1 MTNVRVV
8 LFASALLF
16 APAAH
21 ANERGVAIRA
31 GDIYAEPFIDAA
43 KIGTLTVN
51 QPVTI
56 AARKGG
62 WLSIDA
68 GGKHGWV
75 RLLIVRL
82 IAATPAPGSTAQ
94 LRTGSTG
101 RTVTTGIKG
110 LDEAD
115 IRNAAVDR
123 AQLAEMDALAA
134 TDPEARDA
142 AQGKGLAESK
152 VIYLKPGKAP

>member
-1 MTNVRVV
+1 MINVRVI
-8 LFASALLF
+8 LFVPALLLGTQ
-16 APAAH
+16 AL

-43 KIGTLTVN
+43 KVGALAAN

-68 GGKHGWV
+68 GGKRGWV

-82 IAATPAPGSTAQ
+82 LSASPATGSTAQ

-101 RTVTTGIKG
+101 RTVTTGVKG

-115 IRNAAVDR
+115 IRDAAIDR
-123 AQLAEMDALAA
+123 AQLSEMDALAA
-134 TDPEARDA
+134 SEPEAREA
-142 AQGKGLAESK
+142 AQGKGLQESK
-152 VIYLKPGKAP
+152 VTYLKPGKTP

>member
-1 MTNVRVV
+1 MIDVRVV
-8 LFASALLF
+8 LFAPALLIGSQ
-16 APAAH
+16 AL
-21 ANERGVAIRA
+21 ANEHGVAIRA

-43 KIGTLTVN
+43 KVGALAPN

-62 WLSIDA
+62 WLSIDV
-68 GGKHGWV
+68 GGKRGWV

-82 IAATPAPGSTAQ
+82 VSPGPVAGTTAQ

-101 RTVTTGIKG
+101 RTVATGVKG

-115 IRNAAVDR
+115 IRNAAIDR
-123 AQLAEMDALAA
+123 TQLSEMDALAA
-134 TDPEARDA
+134 SEPEAREA
-142 AQGKGLAESK
+142 AQGKGLQEGK
-152 VIYLKPGKAP
+152 VTYLKPGKSP